1 MTLPLAHIRVLD
13 LSRVLAGPYCTMM
26 LGDLGAEVIKVE
38 RPGRGDDTRAW
49 GPPFA
54 GGESTYFL
62 TSNRNK
68 KSVTLN
74 LKTARGQ
81 ELARALAAR
90 SDVLVENLLPGT
102 LDALGLGYE
111 ALARVNPRLV
121 YCSITGFGQDGPY
134 RDRPGYDLLIQAM
147 GGVMSITGEPQGEP
161 MKVGVAISDVTAGLH
176 ACTAILA
183 ALAARERTGRGDRID
198 IALLDSTVSWLANVA
213 SAYLVT
219 GEPPARYGNAHAS
232 IVPYQAFR
240 AADGW
245 FVAGVGNDEQWRRFC
260 RAVGRPELADDPRF
274 ANNRARVEHRGVLIP
289 LLERL
294 FATRPAAHWL
304 EQLERAEV
312 PAAPVNTLAQV
323 FADPQVQARAMAV
336 ETEHPTIGRLRMTGS
351 PLKLASI
358 AERPLAPPP
367 LLGQHTHEVLG
378 ELLGLGTQEIEAL
391 KQDGVI

>member
-1 MTLPLAHIRVLD
+1 MALPLAHIRVLD

-38 RPGRGDDTRAW
+38 RPGRGDDTRGW

-68 KSVTLN
+68 KSITLD
-74 LKTARGQ
+74 LKSARGQ
-81 ELARALAAR
+81 ELARALAER
-90 SDVLVENLLPGT
+90 SDVLVENLLPGA
-102 LDALGLGYE
+102 LDALGLGYD
-111 ALARVNPRLV
+111 ALKQVNPRLV

-147 GGVMSITGEPQGEP
+147 GGVMSITGEPEGEP

-183 ALAARERTGRGDRID
+183 ALAAREHTGAGDRID

-219 GEPPARYGNAHAS
+219 GQPPGRYGNAHAS

-240 AADGW
+240 ARDDW
-245 FVAGVGNDEQWRRFC
+245 FVTGVGNDEQWRRFC
-260 RAVGRPELADDPRF
+260 AALGRPELAADARF
-274 ANNRARVEHRGVLIP
+274 VTNRARVQHRDQLIP
-289 LLERL
+289 LLEEL
-294 FATRPAAHWL
+294 FATQPAGWWL
-304 EQLERAEV
+304 ERLEQAEV
-312 PAAPVNTLAQV
+312 PAAPVNTLERV

-336 ETEHPTIGRLRMTGS
+336 ETPHPTIGRLRMTGS

-358 AERPLAPPP
+358 GARPLSAPP
-367 LLGQHTHEVLG
+367 LLGQHTHEVLEG
-378 ELLGLGTQEIEAL
+378 LLGLGEAEIEEL
-391 KQDGVI
+391 KRNGVV